1 MTILNLTQHPATEEQ
16 IAAGVVD
23 LSPDDRALLAQA
35 LTFDEVPDQSVL
47 NTRATTI
54 ALMAAGHSSGARSA
68 MIGGAP
74 YFMRPLE
81 QALWDQNIRPLYAFS
96 IRESIER
103 PRPSGAVEKV
113 TVFRHAG
120 FVGDEF
126 MEISR

>member
-1 MTILNLTQHPATEEQ
+1 MTIINLTQHPATAEQ
-16 IAAGVVD
+16 IEAGVLD
-23 LSPDDRALLAQA
+23 LSPADRALLASA
-35 LTFDEVPDQSVL
+35 LTFDEAPDEATLV
-47 NTRATTI
+47 TRAITI

-96 IRESIER
+96 IRESVER